1 MTTALIA
8 PAPSVAAAEPAG
20 TTPGPVGRLVPAPVR
35 VLLAAARLVVLL
47 PVLLA
52 ALVRHRRSG
61 ADSASLVGPADV
73 LFAGPG
79 ELDLTVVIPSYNPG
93 AALRSTVTD
102 LVAAADRAGIAYE
115 VIAVSDGSTDGSD
128 EGLEE
133 VGPAVRVVRCATN
146 RGKGAALHTGFARA
160 RGRYVGFVDADGDID
175 PAHVVDY
182 LAVARSGDHDVVYA
196 SKRHPLSQS
205 ASSAVRK
212 VISYGFISVVGTL
225 FALGVA
231 DTQTGCKLFRRE
243 TLATV
248 LPRLREHRFAF
259 DLEFFVAARAAGVAR
274 MVAAPVEIKARMA
287 GSTVGRA
294 AITRTLGDA
303 LTVLARLHFT
313 PTYRTAVPLV
323 PTPQRPSP
331 DGGAVV
337 PLPRRSPEATLP
349 APTTATLAKAA

>member
-1 MTTALIA
+1 MTTTTL
-8 PAPSVAAAEPAG
+8 PAPLPRTTATVRPARAAAAIPDA
-20 TTPGPVGRLVPAPVR
+20 
-35 VLLAAARLVVLL
+35 LLTALRLVVLL
-47 PVLLA
+47 PVLA
-52 ALVRHRRSG
+52 VALVRHRRRG
-61 ADSASLVGPADV
+61 ADAVSLVAPADV

-93 AALRSTVTD
+93 PALRSTVTD

-115 VIAVSDGSTDGSD
+115 VIAVSDGSTDGSED
-128 EGLEE
+128 GLEE
-133 VGPAVRVVRCATN
+133 VSPTVRVVRCPTN
-146 RGKGAALHTGFARA
+146 RGKGAALHTGFAQA

-196 SKRHPLSQS
+196 SKRHPLSRS
-205 ASSAVRK
+205 ASSATRK

-225 FALGVA
+225 FALRVA

-243 TLATV
+243 ALATV

-274 MVAAPVEIKARMA
+274 MAAAPVEIKARMA

-323 PTPQRPSP
+323 PTPQRPTP
-331 DGGAVV
+331 DGGVVV
-337 PLPRRSPEATLP
+337 PIPRRSPEATLA
-349 APTTATLAKAA
+349 APTAATLTKAA